1 MSFIFHL
8 FLFVYR
14 LHRLIHLRFL
24 NLHLRHAH
32 SSLQR
37 LEVHVVRGGRRGDVG
52 NRRKRSGGGGGGG
65 GMLDEDGF
73 GGGGGEMRGDFGLGT
88 IVEGGTSV
96 L

>member
-1 MSFIFHL
+1 
-8 FLFVYR
+8 
-14 LHRLIHLRFL
+14 
-24 NLHLRHAH
+24 
-32 SSLQR
+32 
-37 LEVHVVRGGRRGDVG
+37 VVRGGRRGDVG

-73 GGGGGEMRGDFGLGT
+73 GGGGGEMRGDFGLGK